1 MNRLHLLFALLLC
14 AQFLPAQQLSLFTQY
29 RENLGVLNPAAVSAD
44 YLTYESNVSIGA
56 SYRTQWTS
64 FPSNPTTQ
72 TIHGIYLNADNNS
85 FNMYAGGYLLNDV
98 TGPTGLTGLYGRVG
112 GILTGDPY
120 YGGISIGISVG
131 LVQFRLKTSE
141 LRFRDPDDVVAAGG
155 DQMQLYPDVGA
166 GIYAYKRLEGGGAF
180 EDDVV
185 YGGISVP
192 QVMGLDLTFR
202 NDQGEYSTQRVQ
214 HFYGIFGFY
223 KFFDEYSFLEPSV
236 WVKYAPN
243 TPVNVDFN
251 LRYQTAY
258 NFWIGTGVSTAK
270 NFHLEGG
277 LLIGEAGYGNLLRLG
292 YGFDYAFTDYGPF
305 TGGTHEVNLT
315 YTFGTN

>member
-29 RENLGVLNPAAVSAD
+29 RENLGVLNPAAVAAD
-44 YLTYESNVSIGA
+44 YLIYESNVSLGA

-64 FPSNPTTQ
+64 FPANPTTQ
-72 TIHGIYLNADNNS
+72 TIHGVYMNPERYA
-85 FNMYAGGYLLNDV
+85 FNMFAGGYLLNDQ
-98 TGPTGLTGLYGRVG
+98 TGPTGLTGIYGRAG

-120 YGGISIGISVG
+120 YGGVSIGISVG

-141 LRFRDPDDVVAAGG
+141 IRFRDPGDVVAEGG

-166 GIYAYKRLEGGGAF
+166 GIFAYKRIEGGAL
-180 EDDVV
+180 EDDVI
-185 YGGISVP
+185 YGGFSVP

-214 HFYGIFGFY
+214 HFYGVFGLY
-223 KFFDEYSFLEPSV
+223 KFFDEFSFLEPSV
-236 WVKYAPN
+236 WVKYTAN
-243 TPVNVDFN
+243 SPVNLDFN

-258 NFWIGTGVSTAK
+258 NFWIGTGMSTAK
-270 NFHLEGG
+270 NFHMEGG
-277 LLIGEAGYGNLLRLG
+277 VLFGEAGFGNLLRLG
-292 YGFDYAFTDYGPF
+292 YGFDYSFTDFGPF

-315 YTFGTN
+315 YTFGTK

>member
-1 MNRLHLLFALLLC
+1 MNRLHLLFTLLLC

-29 RENLGVLNPAAVSAD
+29 RENLGILNPAAVSAD
-44 YLTYESNVSIGA
+44 YLAYESNISFGA
-56 SYRTQWTS
+56 SYRAQWTS
-64 FPSNPTTQ
+64 FAANPTTQ
-72 TIHGIYLNADNNS
+72 TIHGVYLNPSRYA
-85 FNMYAGGYLLNDV
+85 FNMFAGGYLINDQ
-98 TGPTGLTGLYGRVG
+98 TGPTGLTGLYGRFG

-120 YGGISIGISVG
+120 YGGVSLGLSVG
-131 LVQFRLKTSE
+131 IVQFRLRVTD
-141 LRFRDPDDVVAAGG
+141 LRFRDPDDVVAEGG

-166 GIYAYKRLEGGGAF
+166 GVYAYRRIEGGIF

-185 YGGISVP
+185 YAGLSVP

-202 NDQGEYSTQRVQ
+202 NDQGEFYADRVQ
-214 HFYGIFGFY
+214 HFYGVLGFY

-243 TPVNVDFN
+243 APVNVDFN

-258 NFWIGTGVSTAK
+258 NFWLGTGASTAG

-277 LLIGEAGYGNLLRLG
+277 VLFGEPGYGNLLRLG
-292 YGFDYAFTDYGPF
+292 YGFDYAFTNFGPF
-305 TGGTHEVNLT
+305 TGGTHEVNIT
-315 YTFGTN
+315 YTFGNN